1 MIQQQV
7 VALGAALEQAAKND
21 DWLCVAQVDKQI
33 DDLLQQLRQQTLST
47 ATLAQLKVLQQ
58 CHLRVMGQCRV
69 RMDELRHKLQQHQSQ
84 RQGLQAYSLF
94 ESEVGGAE

>member
-7 VALGAALEQAAKND
+7 VVLGAALKQAANND
-21 DWLCVAQVDKQI
+21 DWLCVAQVDQQI
-33 DDLLQQLRQQTLST
+33 HELLQHMRQQTLND
-47 ATLAQLKVLQQ
+47 ATLAQLKMLQQ
-58 CHLRVMGQCRV
+58 SHQQVMEQCRN

-94 ESEVGGAE
+94 EGESGEMK